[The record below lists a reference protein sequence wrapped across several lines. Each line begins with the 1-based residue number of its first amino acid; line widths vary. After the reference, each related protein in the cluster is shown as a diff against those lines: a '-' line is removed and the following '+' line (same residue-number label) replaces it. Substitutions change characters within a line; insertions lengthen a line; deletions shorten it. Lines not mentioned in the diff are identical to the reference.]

1 MPPSNAQLN
10 LPIPALSAAWRDT
23 LAFIAKT
30 SREAMTFFTCL
41 ALFPWL
47 SSPNWM
53 YPLHFCLPFS
63 SFIACL
69 RASGACGLQVPLSLM
84 LAFTYHFQKS
94 LCLTHH
100 QPLITSKV
108 PQIILTR
115 PLASDEDSSLVP
127 QDACLGCRRW
137 SLCWHSPCFMY
148 SWTLSF
154 LFLTLL
160 LS

>member
-1 MPPSNAQLN
+1 MYSWTFRSQRCLLHEETHLPSL
-10 LPIPALSAAWRDT
+10 LKPAEKQWLS
-23 LAFIAKT
+23 
-30 SREAMTFFTCL
+30 L
-41 ALFPWL
+41 ALFLWL

-137 SLCWHSPCFMY
+137 SLCWCSPCFMY
-148 SWTLSF
+148 SRTLSF